1 MAVDTKKRN
10 RNAGKHPS
18 YKGRSKKAIA
28 NKRAYDKKYH
38 QSEKRKKYRAALN
51 KKNRELQRKGKAKV
65 GDKKDVSHTK
75 KGGTTLEKQ
84 SSNRGRNGRNGS
96 STKK

>member
-1 MAVDTKKRN
+1 MAINKSKRN

-18 YKGRSKKAIA
+18 YKGRSKASIA
-28 NKRAYDKKYH
+28 KKRAYDKKYH
-38 QSEKRKKYRAALN
+38 ATTERKKYRAALN
-51 KKNRELQRKGKAKV
+51 KKNREAQRSGRGRV

-75 KGGTTLEKQ
+75 KGGTVMESQKK
-84 SSNRGRNGRNGS
+84 NRGRNGRGGK